1 MAQDWISL
9 PDAICA
15 LSRLDDF
22 DRKRAIELLLAM
34 AKDMD
39 LNTRMVLE
47 VNRSEGPPK
56 QYVPMLDAHWRDLEQ
71 LDSNWID
78 TGNAEWR
85 EEYQWRG
92 IQISLNDM
100 ATYFPAIRRQFDE
113 KLQLV
118 ATGEEPTSGALGTA
132 EGEKD
137 SDALLMPVPAALPEI
152 GAVVRIE
159 EALCHLA
166 YGRPSFDTAVY
177 VSSDGDMLLKMPD
190 GSTYETGETRET
202 RSEPAHL
209 RALREANRTLHRA
222 LQEATLAAYVAPS
235 GDAPLSVSRIYW
247 NGVNPELVHHL
258 YRGFGPDERGAGRP
272 LFLSRTAFEIWRSD
286 TLTSKKKGGN
296 VPANRQ
302 LDHEKIVSQAAEML
316 RQQPELSIGSAAASI
331 VAELPPNPK
340 TGRPRDTRH
349 IERMIAPLWEG
360 KVPESPA

>member
-15 LSRLDDF
+15 LSRLDGF
-22 DRKRAIELLLAM
+22 DRGRAIELLIAM

-39 LNTRMVLE
+39 LNSRMALE

-56 QYVPMLDAHWRDLEQ
+56 QYVPMLDAHWLDLEQ
-71 LDSNWID
+71 LDSDWIN

-92 IQISLNDM
+92 IQISLDDM

-113 KLQLV
+113 NLQLV
-118 ATGEEPTSGALGTA
+118 ATGEQATIGKQKAVEEL
-132 EGEKD
+132 KD

-152 GAVVRIE
+152 GVVVRIE

-177 VSSDGDMLLKMPD
+177 VSSDGDMVLKMPD
-190 GSTYETGETRET
+190 GSTYETGETG
-202 RSEPAHL
+202 SEPAHL
-209 RALREANRTLHRA
+209 RALKEANQTLHRA
-222 LQEATLAAYVAPS
+222 LQEGTLASYVTPS
-235 GDAPLSVSRIYW
+235 GGAPLSVSRIYW

-258 YRGFGPDERGAGRP
+258 YRGFGPDERGAGCP
-272 LFLSRTAFEIWRSD
+272 LLLSRTAFETWRSD
-286 TLTSKKKGGN
+286 TLKNKKKGGD

-302 LDHEKIVSQAAEML
+302 LDHEKIISQVADML
-316 RQQPELSIGSAAASI
+316 RQQPGLSIGSAAASI
-331 VAELPPNPK
+331 VAELPPNRK
-340 TGRPRDTRH
+340 TGKPRDTRN
-349 IERMIAPLWEG
+349 IERIIAHLWEG
-360 KVPESPA
+360 KVPKSPQ